1 MTTPAPRGGSALDDA
16 GEAERRVLRIIYLSI
31 GIGGLVYLGVGF
43 GKAAAQIEAMEHGW
57 GLVAYLLAA
66 GGPVVLATTSL
77 WLPLRIL
84 NRIAGAYALVFLVVM
99 VTFPLFARPPL
110 PDDGSPW
117 TNDLMAIPAIALAI
131 GARQRTI
138 WPYVVVTGI
147 TSGVIRS
154 LTAPDEGLAVAGLD
168 LLYNTFF
175 DTVFVAITL
184 VSRSSA
190 RRLDEAAAAAQ
201 LKTSREAE
209 TTARV
214 QQRIRIDALV
224 HDHVL
229 SALLIASRADDVPTP
244 ALRTLAATTLATLSE
259 DALPPSELLSGD
271 EFVGRLRSSVSSQSS
286 GIEFEMS
293 VDEARI
299 PSDIAQAL
307 LEATAEALRNSLR
320 HAGQGRA
327 EVTRRV
333 SVRTA
338 TSGIEI
344 GVTDDGVGFNSRRIP
359 PERLGVR
366 VSILNRMS
374 TLPGGY
380 ADVDSGRGTGTRV
393 TIGWRSEMTS

>member
-1 MTTPAPRGGSALDDA
+1 MTTPAPRGGSALDES

-31 GIGGLVYLGVGF
+31 GIAGLVYLGVGF
-43 GKAAAQIEAMEHGW
+43 SKAAAQVEAMRPGW
-57 GLVAYLLAA
+57 SVAAYLLAA
-66 GGPVVLATTSL
+66 CGPVVLATTAL

-84 NRIAGAYALVFLVVM
+84 SRIAGAYAAAFLGIMIV
-99 VTFPLFARPPL
+99 FPLLVTPPL
-110 PDDGSPW
+110 PDSGSPW

-138 WPYVVVTGI
+138 WPYVVVTGVA
-147 TSGVIRS
+147 SGVIRY
-154 LTAPDEGLAVAGLD
+154 LTAPGEGLAVAGLD
-168 LLYNTFF
+168 ALYNTFF

-209 TTARV
+209 ASARV

-229 SALLIASRADDVPTP
+229 SALLIASRADDVAPG
-244 ALRTLAATTLATLSE
+244 ALRELAATTLRTLNE
-259 DALPPSELLSGD
+259 DALPPTERLSGD

-286 GIEFEMS
+286 GIEFDA
-293 VDEARI
+293 VIDQTRI
-299 PSDIAQAL
+299 PADIAQAL

-320 HAGQGRA
+320 HADAGRGA
-327 EVTRRV
+327 EVSRRV
-333 SVRTA
+333 DVRSTA
-338 TSGIEI
+338 AGIEI
-344 GVTDDGVGFNSRRIP
+344 GVSDDGRGFNSRRIP

-366 VSILNRMS
+366 VSILNRMA

-380 ADVDSGRGTGTRV
+380 ADVDSTRGVGTRV
-393 TIGWRSEMTS
+393 TIGWTADAT